1 MSRPYFVTPR
11 PQIPFW
17 AAEGVFLVLWGAAA
31 PTALIASKALQIF
44 IWLLPL
50 ASAAVIARGGLRLQ
64 VGELRPVHAVM
75 LLPLVGLVSAI
86 GSVDG
91 AESVL
96 RAIRLAGEMVALC
109 LLITLTAVLPQDLR
123 RRALAAIMVGV
134 AIAAVIILLD
144 VATAGALLTPLW
156 GHEPSFEWRRIGYN
170 RGETILAML
179 VPIIG
184 VLALSGMTGRG
195 WARGLGLAILM
206 LGLVAGAVSVGASN
220 SAKAALACGLG
231 VFVLVYGAPVL
242 LRFLLIAMALLTVAM
257 PWLLEAVPP
266 RPLIEKSGASLQS
279 IVHRTIIWDFTI
291 ARIQERPLLG
301 WGLDASRRMPGGDE
315 KITVSGFN
323 KAETG
328 ARQRVDITAQVMPLH
343 PHNAV
348 LQIWLELGALGATT
362 VAGLIAFAAIRL
374 PKLALGR
381 AETAAVAASL
391 TAGFIVSLVSYGF
404 WQGWWLSA
412 LFLMATLPVLL
423 NRSDAKAV

>member
-1 MSRPYFVTPR
+1 MSRPYFITPK

-17 AAEGVFLVLWGAAA
+17 AAEGALLVLWGAAA

-64 VGELRPVHAVM
+64 TGGFRPVYMIM
-75 LLPLVGLVSAI
+75 LLPLVGLVSAVN
-86 GSVDG
+86 SVDG
-91 AESVL
+91 GESVL

-109 LLITLTAVLPQDLR
+109 LLITLSAVLPQDLR
-123 RRALAAIMVGV
+123 HRALGAIIVGV

-144 VATAGALLTPLW
+144 VATTGALLTPIW
-156 GHEPSFEWRRIGYN
+156 GYEPNFEWRRIGYN

-179 VPIIG
+179 VPIVG
-184 VLALSGMTGRG
+184 VLALTGMGGSGR
-195 WARGLGLAILM
+195 ARRFGLAL
-206 LGLVAGAVSVGASN
+206 LVLALVAGAVSVGASN
-220 SAKAALACGLG
+220 SAKASLALGFG

-315 KITVSGFN
+315 KVTVSGFN

-348 LQIWLELGALGATT
+348 LQIWLELGALGAVT
-362 VAGLIAFAAIRL
+362 VAGLIAFAAFRL
-374 PKLALGR
+374 PRLGLGR

-391 TAGFIVSLVSYGF
+391 TAGFIVALVSYGF

-423 NRSDAKAV
+423 KRSDARTR